1 MQVRWVLE
9 DASRPGGVE
18 SVVRTLNEGLCE
30 RGVDSTVLSWLPP
43 VERPGR
49 GSVLS
54 WFRVRAAEARRRSRA
69 ARSAAAELARDL
81 ASDPDLVVLLDP
93 GSLSVARHL
102 RGLPRWGVHM
112 HWSPDLIL
120 RPWRYTGGDGVPPLL
135 VLLVRARL
143 AWVGFGNR
151 RVLGGAPFLVTLTP
165 SHTRQLGRIQGAI
178 TEVSNPV
185 AFGTPSPRPEPGPV
199 VTLGYVGRLAWE
211 KGPDV
216 LMDALS
222 GGDGVLAG
230 TELLVAGSGPLDE
243 DIRARAQP
251 VASTPT
257 TFLGWV
263 ADPWDV
269 LERVDVIVL
278 PSRSE
283 GVPLVLVEALAA
295 GCLVVAAEAGSGV
308 RDVLA
313 DGRLGR
319 IVPVGDHLAQREAM
333 SAAVSDVRAHR
344 RNDPDL
350 VRETVERHSL
360 ENVLDR
366 WVALLAD
373 LTARRDVPRN

>member
-9 DASRPGGVE
+9 DATRPGGVE
-18 SVVRTLNEGLCE
+18 SVVRTLDEGLRA
-30 RGVDSTVLSWLPP
+30 RGVDSSVLSWLPP
-43 VERPGR
+43 LEPAAR

-69 ARSAAAELARDL
+69 ARAAAAELAGDL
-81 ASDPDLVVLLDP
+81 VANPDLVVLLDP
-93 GSLSVARHL
+93 GSLTVARHL
-102 RGLPRWGVHM
+102 RGVPRWGVHV

-120 RPWRYTGGDGVPPLL
+120 RPWRHTGGDGVPPLL
-135 VLLVRARL
+135 APLVSARL
-143 AWVGFGNR
+143 VWVGRGNR
-151 RVLGGAPFLVTLTP
+151 RVLRGAPFLVTLTP
-165 SHTRQLGRIQGAI
+165 SHTRELGRIQDTI

-185 AFGTPSPRPEPGPV
+185 AFGIPSPRHEPGPV
-199 VTLGYVGRLAWE
+199 VTLGYVGRLSWE

-216 LMDALS
+216 LMDAIS
-222 GGDGVLAG
+222 AGGESLAG
-230 TELLVAGSGPLDE
+230 TQLLVAGSGPLEE
-243 DIRARAQP
+243 DLRSRADR

-257 TFLGWV
+257 SFLGWV
-263 ADPWDV
+263 ADPWSVMQQVDV
-269 LERVDVIVL
+269 LVL

-313 DGRLGR
+313 DGRLGA
-319 IVPVGDHLAQREAM
+319 IVPVGDHLALREALA
-333 SAAVSDVRAHR
+333 AAVADARAHR
-344 RNDPDL
+344 RNDPAL

-366 WVALLAD
+366 WVALLASRS
-373 LTARRDVPRN
+373 TPSEVGGR